1 MEAGSRAATGAA
13 SKRQSSGPA
22 NARSRPR
29 RGHRNGNVAMFPASP
44 RHHRGP
50 RRDRKDDSGDRRRG
64 ADECVICRR
73 DPVRRLATLVD
84 AALVPAAVEAA
95 LGMPST
101 GVDPLTALAAWSRD
115 RHTLMVLDSCE
126 HVAGATAAVAE
137 AVLRAG
143 PRVRILATSREPL
156 RAEGEWLLRLPS
168 LGVPSGTDRL
178 SAAEALG
185 YSAVQLFNERA
196 VAAID
201 GFVLGDAH
209 VPELLEICRGL
220 DGVPLALELAASQVD
235 TLGIPG
241 LAQGLTHR
249 FDLLTRGRRTAL
261 PRQQTLRATMDWSY
275 DLLPKVE
282 KVVLRRLAVFRGTF
296 AMEAAGSVVGDDDIR
311 SFEVIE
317 IVANL
322 SQKSL
327 VATDITLDIS
337 YHYLHDTMRAYAL
350 EKLTESGELQEFSR
364 RHAEYYRGLLE
375 RIEDEWE
382 TRPTHLADIDN
393 VRAALEWCFG
403 VNGDLE
409 IAVRLAAAA
418 APVFLVLSLVPEC
431 HRRSERALTA
441 LF

>member
-1 MEAGSRAATGAA
+1 MSPAGTRPHAPLATFAALFAHLAGAA
-13 SKRQSSGPA
+13 
-22 NARSRPR
+22 
-29 RGHRNGNVAMFPASP
+29 
-44 RHHRGP
+44 
-50 RRDRKDDSGDRRRG
+50 
-64 ADECVICRR
+64 
-73 DPVRRLATLVD
+73 
-84 AALVPAAVEAA
+84 
-95 LGMPST
+95 
-101 GVDPLTALAAWSRD
+101 
-115 RHTLMVLDSCE
+115 
-126 HVAGATAAVAE
+126 AAVAE

-168 LGVPSGTDRL
+168 LRVPSGTACL

-201 GFVLGDAH
+201 GFVVGDAR

-220 DGVPLALELAASQVD
+220 DGMPLALELAAAQVD

-275 DLLPKVE
+275 DLLPKLE

-296 AMEAAGSVVGDDDIR
+296 AMEAAGSVVGADDIR

-327 VATDITLDIS
+327 VATDINRDIT
-337 YHYLHDTMRAYAL
+337 YHYMLDTTRAYAF

-364 RHAEYYRGLLE
+364 RHAE
-375 RIEDEWE
+375 
-382 TRPTHLADIDN
+382 
-393 VRAALEWCFG
+393 
-403 VNGDLE
+403 
-409 IAVRLAAAA
+409 
-418 APVFLVLSLVPEC
+418 
-431 HRRSERALTA
+431 
-441 LF
+441 

>member
-1 MEAGSRAATGAA
+1 MSGARYPWRWTDWSIGSIHSSKLSFAAAT
-13 SKRQSSGPA
+13 
-22 NARSRPR
+22 
-29 RGHRNGNVAMFPASP
+29 VW
-44 RHHRGP
+44 
-50 RRDRKDDSGDRRRG
+50 
-64 ADECVICRR
+64 
-73 DPVRRLATLVD
+73 
-84 AALVPAAVEAA
+84 
-95 LGMPST
+95 PS
-101 GVDPLTALAAWSRD
+101 
-115 RHTLMVLDSCE
+115 
-126 HVAGATAAVAE
+126 
-137 AVLRAG
+137 
-143 PRVRILATSREPL
+143 EPL
-156 RAEGEWLLRLPS
+156 RAEGEWLLRLPP
-168 LGVPSGTDRL
+168 LTVPSGTDHL
-178 SAAEALG
+178 SAAEALD
-185 YSAVQLFNERA
+185 YSAIQLFNERA
-196 VAAID
+196 EAAID

-220 DGVPLALELAASQVD
+220 DGMPLALELAAVQVQ
-235 TLGIPG
+235 TFGIPG
-241 LAQGLTHR
+241 LAKGLTHR
-249 FDLLTRGRRTAL
+249 FDLLNRGRRTAL

-282 KVVLRRLAVFRGTF
+282 KVVLRRLSVFRGIF

-327 VATDITLDIS
+327 VATDISRDITH
-337 YHYLHDTMRAYAL
+337 HYMHDTTRAYAL

-375 RIEDEWE
+375 RIEGWE
-382 TRPTHLADIDN
+382 TRPTHLADVDN

-431 HRRSERALTA
+431 HRWSERALTA
-441 LF
+441 LVDATRGGSEEMHLQASLGVSSMQMYGQGDAGRVALNRSLAIAEARGDALNQVGLLGMLSMFYTRDGDFKTALHYAKLSRAVAGTVKDPAAMALAHSTLGRSLHFMGDHSGARAELEASV